1 LPADRWASAQEFAV
15 ALAREDATPT
25 SAATATAAPVSIPE
39 ASARSAR
46 IRRVGSWAVPLIGVA
61 VGAVAASW
69 IAAQREERSSP
80 VRFALTFDD
89 GVRFLD
95 NRGVSLALSPDGQ
108 VLVFNGEKDGRNS
121 LYVRPLG
128 SLRARELPGTEDAIQ
143 PFFSPDG
150 KWVGYY
156 ANSQLRKTPVSGGPS
171 VPIADATGFWGASWY
186 TDNEIVISMDG
197 TLAVVPASGG
207 KPRVFAQSDSSAGN
221 FQMRFPLVLADGKT
235 VLYTAFGAGG
245 VAAARIGVAS
255 LDGGRP
261 RTLDLIGTDP
271 VAVIDKRLIYAS
283 AAGAIMAAPFDEGR
297 ARVLGPPEPVIDE
310 VVVGGSGPLKAAV
323 SRSGSLVYVSGSSTQ
338 HIVLA
343 EPHGQARPIFPEA
356 GRYDHPR
363 LSPDGKQ
370 LAFEVGGG
378 AENSIY
384 IFDIPSATLARLT
397 TGSNAFNPEWSPDG
411 KRVIFITSTD
421 PTGPRRAR
429 LVWQPAD
436 RSAPPEVL
444 YESKRALVLDGALS
458 SDGSTLVIRV
468 DGATTPYDI
477 WYRRLTGDTSTRV
490 LVSSRAT
497 EVAPRISPDGK
508 WVAYTSDES
517 GRNQVY
523 VTPLPGPGGRVQVSA
538 NGGAQPVWSADN
550 RRLFYSA
557 NGGLMAATLSFTP
570 TVRVESREK
579 LFDVVKTGPPTHAA
593 YDVARDGKHFVL
605 LQSTG
610 AEAQL
615 IVVHDWK
622 DELRASSAK
631 PNR

>member
-1 LPADRWASAQEFAV
+1 M
-15 ALAREDATPT
+15 
-25 SAATATAAPVSIPE
+25 
-39 ASARSAR
+39 
-46 IRRVGSWAVPLIGVA
+46 
-61 VGAVAASW
+61 
-69 IAAQREERSSP
+69 AQREERGSP
-80 VRFALTFDD
+80 VRFVLTFDD
-89 GVRFLD
+89 GVRFDD
-95 NRGVSLALSPDGQ
+95 NRGVSLSLSPDGKL
-108 VLVFNGEKDGRNS
+108 LVFTGEKGGRRS

-128 SLRARELPGTEDAIQ
+128 SLSARELPGTDEAVQ

-156 ANSQLRKTPVSGGPS
+156 ANAQLRKTPISGGPS
-171 VPIADATGFWGASWY
+171 VPIADATSFWGASWY

-197 TLAVVPASGG
+197 TLAVVAASGG
-207 KPRVFAQSDSSAGN
+207 KPRVFAQSDSSESN
-221 FQMRFPLVLADGKT
+221 FQMRFPFVLADGKT
-235 VLYTAFGAGG
+235 VLFTAFGAGG
-245 VAAARIGVAS
+245 VAGARIGVAS
-255 LDGGRP
+255 LDGGTP

-271 VAVIDKRLIYAS
+271 VAVIDRRLIYAS
-283 AAGAIMAAPFDEGR
+283 AAGAIMAAPFDERR

-338 HIVLA
+338 RIVMA
-343 EPHGQARPIFPEA
+343 EPHGETQPILPDV

-370 LAFEVGGG
+370 LAFEVASG
-378 AENSIY
+378 ADNSIY

-397 TGSNAFNPEWSPDG
+397 SGSNAFNPEWSPDG
-411 KRVIFITSTD
+411 KRVIFTSSND

-436 RSAPPEVL
+436 RSTPAEVL
-444 YESKRALVLDGALS
+444 YESKRAVVLDGVLS
-458 SDGSTLVIRV
+458 SDGSTLVMRL
-468 DGATTPYDI
+468 DGATTPHDL

-490 LVSSRAT
+490 LVSSRAI
-497 EVAPRISPDGK
+497 EAAQRISPDGK
-508 WVAYTSDES
+508 WVAYNSDES

-538 NGGAQPVWSADN
+538 NGGAQPVWSADS
-550 RRLFYSA
+550 RRLFYVA
-557 NGGLMAATLSFTP
+557 NGGLMAATLSLTP
-570 TVRVESREK
+570 TVQVESREK
-579 LFDVVKTGPPTHAA
+579 LFDVVRTGPPTHAG

-622 DELRASSAK
+622 DELRASIAK
-631 PNR
+631 TAR